1 MSKIKKNT
9 TPEAQ
14 STDEIVL
21 SLTQQQT
28 QAALLWEVKSENEI
42 AAALDITPELLT
54 QWKNLPI
61 FLAEIAD
68 HRLGVEASPEEK
80 QAAALVF
87 ANTSYAQT
95 EAIVGLEEGTLI
107 EWVQEDGFW
116 TENNSF
122 SELLKEMKE
131 GVPNKFNEAPEP
143 EVENRRLS
151 DDQVRAIPLIIEGK
165 TDAQV
170 GETLGKRRET
180 INRWRNQD
188 EHFIKELQVAREA
201 YLDAQITALSATT
214 PKVITVLQDL
224 LDSEDEKNQNAS
236 RNPSTQGNSVIR
248 TNEIW
253 TLKREQG
260 DIGDKPM
267 SAPNPDVFIGIP
279 KEDIDTP
286 ALLIDVDIMEANIQ
300 KMADYFK
307 AVNADLRP
315 HVKTHKTPIIAH
327 KQMEAGAIGMTCA
340 KLGEAEAMIHA
351 GIRDVLIANQIVGKQ
366 KIARSNQPC
375 QTLRDYGR
383 RR

>member
-1 MSKIKKNT
+1 MSKIKR
-9 TPEAQ
+9 
-14 STDEIVL
+14 
-21 SLTQQQT
+21 TQHQKPSQQT
-28 QAALLWEVKSENEI
+28 KLYCPSPNSRRRPALLWEVKSENEI

-61 FLAEIAD
+61 FLAEIAN

-170 GETLGKRRET
+170 GEALGKRRET

-224 LDSEDEKNQNAS
+224 LDSEDEK
-236 RNPSTQGNSVIR
+236 IR
-248 TNEIW
+248 MQAATHL
-253 TLKREQG
+253 LK
-260 DIGDKPM
+260 
-267 SAPNPDVFIGIP
+267 V
-279 KEDIDTP
+279 T
-286 ALLIDVDIMEANIQ
+286 ALSERM
-300 KMADYFK
+300 K
-307 AVNADLRP
+307 
-315 HVKTHKTPIIAH
+315 
-327 KQMEAGAIGMTCA
+327 
-340 KLGEAEAMIHA
+340 
-351 GIRDVLIANQIVGKQ
+351 
-366 KIARSNQPC
+366 
-375 QTLRDYGR
+375 YGL
-383 RR
+383 

>member
-1 MSKIKKNT
+1 MSKTKKNT
-9 TPEAQ
+9 TPEALP
-14 STDEIVL
+14 TGEVVL

-42 AAALDITPELLT
+42 AAALDITPEILT

-116 TENNSF
+116 TKDYFF
-122 SELLKEMKE
+122 SQLLKEMKE

-170 GETLGKRRET
+170 GEALGKRRET

-188 EHFIKELQVAREA
+188 KQFIKELQAAREA

-224 LDSEDEKNQNAS
+224 LDSEDEK
-236 RNPSTQGNSVIR
+236 IR
-248 TNEIW
+248 MQAATHL
-253 TLKREQG
+253 LK
-260 DIGDKPM
+260 
-267 SAPNPDVFIGIP
+267 V
-279 KEDIDTP
+279 T
-286 ALLIDVDIMEANIQ
+286 ALSERM
-300 KMADYFK
+300 K
-307 AVNADLRP
+307 
-315 HVKTHKTPIIAH
+315 
-327 KQMEAGAIGMTCA
+327 
-340 KLGEAEAMIHA
+340 
-351 GIRDVLIANQIVGKQ
+351 
-366 KIARSNQPC
+366 
-375 QTLRDYGR
+375 YGL
-383 RR
+383 

>member
-116 TENNSF
+116 TARLQSPLV
-122 SELLKEMKE
+122 SYSREMKE

-170 GETLGKRRET
+170 GEALGKRRET

-224 LDSEDEKNQNAS
+224 LDSEDEK
-236 RNPSTQGNSVIR
+236 IR
-248 TNEIW
+248 MQAATHL
-253 TLKREQG
+253 LK
-260 DIGDKPM
+260 
-267 SAPNPDVFIGIP
+267 V
-279 KEDIDTP
+279 T
-286 ALLIDVDIMEANIQ
+286 ALSERM
-300 KMADYFK
+300 K
-307 AVNADLRP
+307 
-315 HVKTHKTPIIAH
+315 
-327 KQMEAGAIGMTCA
+327 
-340 KLGEAEAMIHA
+340 
-351 GIRDVLIANQIVGKQ
+351 
-366 KIARSNQPC
+366 
-375 QTLRDYGR
+375 YGL
-383 RR
+383 